1 MRSPIAVTACAN
13 CFGVRSDGKKMAV
26 LRVIVVVWKGTAANN
41 VSGSVLGR
49 VRRSL
54 GLKQSRNPKVVNWL

>member
-1 MRSPIAVTACAN
+1 M
-13 CFGVRSDGKKMAV
+13 RSDGKKMAV
-26 LRVIVVVWKGTAANN
+26 LRVIVVVWEGTAANN